1 MVKEIGNMKKG
12 LLAFL
17 MVALLTIC
25 AAFPAMAASGL
36 NSNEEELFNYFK
48 EQVNSKSWLGKELN
62 TNYLTEAENAL
73 ANADI
78 DLDKAACDD
87 LKGAVDAVMKILN
100 DNNVSSLHEAQ
111 KFHDDYLAA
120 VNPVAGKYNMKVELD
135 YATGVAKVY
144 INGKVVA
151 DTKGVVN
158 QTGFSTAQTVVLSA
172 VIAVAA
178 AGAFIVIRRRN
189 LAA

>member
-1 MVKEIGNMKKG
+1 MKKG

-17 MVALLTIC
+17 LVALLTIC

-36 NSNEEELFNYFK
+36 NSNEQDLYDYFK
-48 EQVNSKSWLGKELN
+48 EQVNSKEWLGSTLRS
-62 TNYLTEAENAL
+62 NYLSESENAL
-73 ANADI
+73 ANSKI

-100 DNNVSSLHEAQ
+100 DNNVNSLHEAQ
-111 KFHDDYLAA
+111 KYRDDYLAA
-120 VNPVAGKYNMKVELD
+120 VNPVAGKYKMKVELD

-144 INGKVVA
+144 VDGTVVA
-151 DTKGVVN
+151 DTKGIVN
-158 QTGFSTAQTVVLSA
+158 QTGFSTAQTVALSA

-178 AGAFIVIRRRN
+178 AGAFIFIRRRN

>member
-1 MVKEIGNMKKG
+1 MKKG

-17 MVALLTIC
+17 LVALLTIC

-36 NSNEEELFNYFK
+36 NSNEEELNKYFQQ
-48 EQVNSKSWLGKELN
+48 QVDSQSWLGSTLN
-62 TNYLTEAENAL
+62 AQYKSEAENAL
-73 ANADI
+73 ADSEI
-78 DLDKAACDD
+78 DLDKAACDE
-87 LKGAVDAVMKILN
+87 LKGAVDAVMKILK
-100 DNNVSSLHEAQ
+100 DNNVSSLHEAKQ
-111 KFHDDYLAA
+111 YREKYLAA
-120 VNPVAGKYNMKVELD
+120 VNPVAKKYKMEVALD
-135 YATGVAKVY
+135 AKTGEATVTIFDG
-144 INGKVVA
+144 NGGSKVVA
-151 DTKGVVN
+151 STKSVVN

>member
-1 MVKEIGNMKKG
+1 MKKG

-17 MVALLTIC
+17 LVALLTIC

-62 TNYLTEAENAL
+62 TQYLTEAENAL
-73 ANADI
+73 ANKDI

-87 LKGAVDAVMKILN
+87 LKGAIDAVMKILN

-111 KFHDDYLAA
+111 KFHDNYLAA
-120 VNPVAGKYNMKVELD
+120 VNPIAGKYNMKVELD

-158 QTGFSTAQTVVLSA
+158 QTGFGTAQTVVLSA
-172 VIAVAA
+172 VVAVAV